1 VSSTSS
7 AGAWPRIG
15 LLGLAFIVHPEKPLD
30 LRTPEAP
37 DLPAGAELESVQPA
51 SLRKMANRPTFT
63 VDQLGHVMH

>member
-1 VSSTSS
+1 
-7 AGAWPRIG
+7 
-15 LLGLAFIVHPEKPLD
+15 LGLAFIVHPEKPLD